1 MDAIT
6 KDARRWRFPIRLP
19 SSAEQATCC
28 DYRTNVRKSRSNRSL
43 DIRGTAGTKCRVL
56 SHLQEAGISVYR
68 STTPENRIPVVF
80 DGIICPA
87 GYQLRDLCPPVH
99 RGSEDQSISRIF
111 RFSPRTRYSL
121 NTVQLE
127 LANVKMHGIWEGMCL
142 LPNSW

>member
-56 SHLQEAGISVYR
+56 SHLQEAGISAYR

-80 DGIICPA
+80 DGVICSA
-87 GYQLRDLCPPVH
+87 GYQLRDLCPPVY
-99 RGSEDQSISRIF
+99 RGSEDQMISRISALAQGHVI
-111 RFSPRTRYSL
+111 RSTLYNL
-121 NTVQLE
+121 NSQT
-127 LANVKMHGIWEGMCL
+127 
-142 LPNSW
+142 